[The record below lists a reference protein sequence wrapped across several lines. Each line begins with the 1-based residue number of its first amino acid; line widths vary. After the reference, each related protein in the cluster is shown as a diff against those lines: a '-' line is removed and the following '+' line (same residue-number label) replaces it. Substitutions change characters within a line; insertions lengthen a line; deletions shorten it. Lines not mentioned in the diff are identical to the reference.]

1 MLDGGEFKPQQTFSG
16 ELILRDSVIDGPHR

>member
-1 MLDGGEFKPQQTFSG
+1 MLDGGEFKLQQTFSG